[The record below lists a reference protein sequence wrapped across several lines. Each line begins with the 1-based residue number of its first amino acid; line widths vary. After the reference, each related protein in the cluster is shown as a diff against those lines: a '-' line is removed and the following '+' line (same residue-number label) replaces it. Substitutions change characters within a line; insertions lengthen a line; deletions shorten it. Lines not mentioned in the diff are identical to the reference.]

1 MVNTHLPQDFKDFLK
16 LLNENDVRYLLI
28 GGYAVGYHGYPRA
41 TADMDVWI
49 AVDPNTAERMV
60 KVMTGFGFEK
70 GSVARDVF
78 LNQKGLIRMGVLPLR
93 LEILMGVSGVD
104 FDDCYERRIDD
115 VVDGV
120 DVKLISLMDLRI
132 YKEASGRLKDL
143 NDLEHLP
150 ESTQEGHGNESD
162 V

>member
-1 MVNTHLPQDFKDFLK
+1 MENTHLPRDFKDFLK

-28 GGYAVGYHGYPRA
+28 GGYAVGYYGYPRA

-49 AVDPNTAERMV
+49 AVDANTAKRMV
-60 KVMTGFGFEK
+60 KVMTSFGFEE
-70 GSVARDVF
+70 GAVSHDVF
-78 LNQKGLIRMGVLPLR
+78 LNQRGLIRMGVPPLR
-93 LEILMGVSGVD
+93 LEILMGISGVE

-120 DVKLISLMDLRI
+120 DVKLISLMDLRLN
-132 YKEASGRLKDL
+132 KEASGRLKDL

-150 ESTQEGHGNESD
+150 ESTQDGY
-162 V
+162 